1 MTAFDVTKTLFSR
14 KSEISSGNYNMN
26 KKTAILPFFIVLIA
40 LFGCK
45 EAPKADNATIAEEHP
60 VQLESVIEQK
70 SEIIEDTAEPIPDSE
85 PSEPLIANITTPD
98 QPDKEGP
105 AQAKQEILPVKA
117 EVPEATEIKIK
128 DSDTKIP
135 ETEQNKPIET
145 NNTAEIIQK
154 TEELADNIDSKAGNS
169 EKAEKNI
176 EIVEATDETGDKNDR
191 VNEIIEEKE
200 DDKATEPEKT
210 EEVVAENKDKIEET
224 EPEKSEEIKTEN
236 KTEVALNDEK
246 ASDET
251 ETPKTVVDDF
261 YAVYNKV
268 LADYIDKDGK
278 VNYSRLRRKRG
289 ELFAAVKALDKIE
302 PEVFM
307 ATLDKNEKKAFW
319 INAHNL
325 FTLKLIIDNYPIQPR
340 PFMILYPDNSI
351 MQIPGG
357 REKTIFKVIGFEY
370 TLKEIEREQL
380 LLDFKDPRI
389 IFALTYASKGAAFM
403 RNEAYIPDK
412 LDEQLTDQVKRFVS
426 NDKGM
431 KIDRNSNIV
440 YLSDIFNWYK
450 QEIISSKYGKIKKF
464 RKYKPHVRASLNMI
478 LDHIDGD
485 DAKYIESQNYTV
497 KFRIFD
503 WHLNEQ
509 ASKK

>member
-1 MTAFDVTKTLFSR
+1 
-14 KSEISSGNYNMN
+14 MN

-85 PSEPLIANITTPD
+85 PLEPLIANTSTPD
-98 QPDKEGP
+98 QPDKEEP
-105 AQAKQEILPVKA
+105 AQAEQEILPIKA

-128 DSDTKIP
+128 DSSTKTP
-135 ETEQNKPIET
+135 QTEQNKPIET
-145 NNTAEIIQK
+145 NKTAEIIEK
-154 TEELADNIDSKAGNS
+154 TEELTDNIDPKAENS

-176 EIVEATDETGDKNDR
+176 EIVEATDETGDKKDR
-191 VNEIIEEKE
+191 VDEIIEEKE

-210 EEVVAENKDKIEET
+210 EEVVAENKDKTEET
-224 EPEKSEEIKTEN
+224 EPEKTEEIKTEN
-236 KTEVALNDEK
+236 KTEVAPNDEK

-261 YAVYNKV
+261 YTAYNKI
-268 LADYIDKDGK
+268 LTDYADKDGN

-289 ELFAAVKALDKIE
+289 ELFAAIRKLENIK
-302 PEVFM
+302 PEEFISLT
-307 ATLDKNEKKAFW
+307 ANEKKAFW
-319 INAHNL
+319 INAHNI

-464 RKYKPHVRASLNMI
+464 RKYKPHVRANLNMI
-478 LDHIDGD
+478 LDHVDGD